1 MSFATH
7 RMRAPE
13 SVVTTL
19 APLKLATTDDT
30 PFFSN
35 SGLVDY
41 KQGISLPV
49 SGAVTPPVG
58 PADTPAQLIVE
69 TKALSNPRRNEPMT
83 AEEAAAQFARQITRR
98 TNAQAADPDVMK
110 LHTEFKS
117 LSNNGQL
124 PTFQEWVGADIN
136 RKVMFKAGAESILK
150 QQYQDLVKEGGKF
163 KDMYDRGKAA
173 LAAGARAAAAAY
185 RNHSGSTD
193 KDHHKDDEH
202 DHDNDIEQADKGT
215 QLEEGQSMS
224 SWTPNT
230 KQPLNTRLVAVEEQM
245 KHMAVGMDN
254 HTFHLRRL
262 KEGMENHTEVL
273 QHTVTGL
280 HNHTEVLN
288 KTVTGMHSHTKKL
301 RELTGQPVES
311 KALMTKHR
319 QAMGTTG
326 KSVMKASDLLTD
338 L

>member
-1 MSFATH
+1 
-7 RMRAPE
+7 MRAPE

-117 LSNNGQL
+117 LSNNGRL

-136 RKVMFKAGAESILK
+136 RKVMFKAGAERILEK
-150 QQYQDLVKEGGKF
+150 QYQDLIMEKGKMTDWVKKQ
-163 KDMYDRGKAA
+163 
-173 LAAGARAAAAAY
+173 AAAAKAGWAAY
-185 RNHSGSTD
+185 NAHGEKDTSTSTD
-193 KDHHKDDEH
+193 DD
-202 DHDNDIEQADKGT
+202 DDKKGDSNT
-215 QLEEGQSMS
+215 GSEFSS

-254 HTFHLRRL
+254 HTYHLRQL

-311 KALMTKHR
+311 QALMTKHR